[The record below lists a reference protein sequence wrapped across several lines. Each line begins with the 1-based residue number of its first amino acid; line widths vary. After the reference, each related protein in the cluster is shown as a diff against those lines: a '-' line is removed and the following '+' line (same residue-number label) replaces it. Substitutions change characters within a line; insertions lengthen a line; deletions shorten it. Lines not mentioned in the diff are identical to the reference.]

1 MGTDLCSEINRNHS
15 AQGGAD
21 AFANEVASLDLSCLH
36 IPGKLRRA
44 AKFNGLPSQLCT
56 LDLRVGAM
64 ARNPTDLLHAGR
76 KMLPGAVDWRG
87 NIFPFTAL
95 PKALLW
101 LHDRLNLPTL

>member
-1 MGTDLCSEINRNHS
+1 MGTDLCREINGNHS
-15 AQGGAD
+15 AQGGTD
-21 AFANEVASLDLSCLH
+21 AFANELASLDLSSLH
-36 IPGKLRRA
+36 IPGRLRRA

-76 KMLPGAVDWRG
+76 KMLRGAVDWRG

-95 PKALLW
+95 PNALLW